1 MNNLMPRLKTAIALP
16 GYKLLLEF
24 EDGVNGEINLS
35 LFKGNGVFEFWNDE
49 RNFINFKITENK
61 KIEWN
66 EDVDMDPDSFYLTL
80 INKTFEEYVKIEQ
93 VEG

>member
-49 RNFINFKITENK
+49 RNFINFKIFNYIVLYLYSF
-61 KIEWN
+61 KII
-66 EDVDMDPDSFYLTL
+66 TL
-80 INKTFEEYVKIEQ
+80 NFS
-93 VEG
+93 

>member
-1 MNNLMPRLKTAIALP
+1 MPRLKTAIALP

-80 INKTFEEYVKIEQ
+80 INKTFEEYVKTEQ
-93 VEG
+93 VKG